1 MSDLSNLPIYD
12 FTDKTILVTG
22 AGQGIAAAAA
32 KALAD
37 QNARV
42 GVCDRDSQRAEEIAN
57 EIVTKGGK
65 AIALA
70 ADVGAEAEVK
80 RAVKTLNDA
89 FGRISVL
96 INAAG
101 SYGKSFRVTHETP
114 VEEWDD
120 VFASNVRG
128 TFLCAKSVI
137 PQMLEAGQGRIV
149 NISSNAGRHVSPLL
163 GCSYTSAKA
172 AVIGISRHLAHE
184 YAGKGIVV
192 NTLCP
197 GPVDGQRV
205 SHLLETG
212 KMTGD
217 LKTSI
222 PIGRLGTSKDI
233 VAAILFLAA
242 ESSGFMTG
250 AVLDVSGGL
259 ILA

>member
-1 MSDLSNLPIYD
+1 MTKAQFPDYN
-12 FTDKTILVTG
+12 FTGKTVLVTG
-22 AGQGIAAAAA
+22 AGQGITAAAA
-32 KALAD
+32 KAFAA
-37 QNARV
+37 QGARV
-42 GVCDRDSQRAEEIAN
+42 GVCDRNADRAEATADAITAD
-57 EIVTKGGK
+57 GGK
-65 AIALA
+65 AIALIADIGSEQEVEA
-70 ADVGAEAEVK
+70 ALAKLTE
-80 RAVKTLNDA
+80 A
-89 FGRISVL
+89 FGPVDVL
-96 INAAG
+96 VNGAG

-128 TFLCAKSVI
+128 TFICCKSVI
-137 PQMLEAGQGRIV
+137 PQMLETGKGRIV

-184 YAGKGIVV
+184 YARKGIAV

-197 GPVDGQRV
+197 GPVDGHRV
-205 SHLLETG
+205 SHLVETG
-212 KMTGD
+212 KMSANLAD
-217 LKTSI
+217 AI
-222 PIGRLGTSKDI
+222 PIGRLGTDEDI

-242 ESSGFMTG
+242 ESSGYMTG